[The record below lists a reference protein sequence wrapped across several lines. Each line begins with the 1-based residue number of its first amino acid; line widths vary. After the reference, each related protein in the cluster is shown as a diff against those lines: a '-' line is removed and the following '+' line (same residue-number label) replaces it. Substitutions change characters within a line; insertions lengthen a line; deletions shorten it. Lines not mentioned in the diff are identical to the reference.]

1 MAALL
6 GRASMLLDTDR
17 IIEVAP
23 HDASTARFLNE
34 HGCRRYLGL
43 VPPAELA
50 RVRSDAGE
58 LADLFVPMQSADEV
72 LRNNADVLILH
83 GDHRRALWYRRVG
96 GARLI
101 AFSSSGRAGREAG
114 VASALHRRRRYTAD
128 WGGHRFE
135 VRKQAPRRSF
145 AARHYVS
152 QVVGL
157 DGLPQLLEERGI
169 RYAVLRWFDEL
180 PDLAPRED
188 IDVLIADED
197 LEVLWR
203 LLDEQPGTIPTDIY
217 SVSGLP
223 GSEFRSMAYYP
234 PALSAGILERTV
246 QLPSGYRAPA
256 PLDHFRSLAY
266 HAVYHKGEASG
277 LPTSIL
283 DVAPLGQ
290 PDHDYAVV
298 LGDLAAELGISVPI
312 TLEGLDEHLAEVGWQ
327 PPRDTL
333 SRLSSHNRWIRS
345 RFFSDGDA
353 PPEEV
358 GLTAFLLRDKASDD
372 TMVQRAEELLL
383 DRAWDV
389 LEVHRLSESEC
400 DRCMT
405 EIRGGNWGR
414 GPFPTSGGN
423 PAVLI
428 VALDHRPSVPTTEQ
442 RRQHPGL
449 ANANTLTVKLA
460 LRDHLTAS
468 IPEPERFNPMHS
480 SDGELDAWHYV
491 ELAHPDHLDA
501 LRHTVEE
508 RRTVGPV
515 RHADTAAASAAAT
528 AERNGAPRRTRQVTA
543 WARSLA
549 RLVARRAKQLVS
561 SGLRRFASWR
571 VAGESTPH

>member
-6 GRASMLLDTDR
+6 GGASMLLDTDR

-23 HDASTARFLNE
+23 PDASTARFLNE

-58 LADLFVPMQSADEV
+58 LADLFVAMQAADEV
-72 LRNNADVLILH
+72 LRNNADVLIVH

-101 AFSSSGRAGREAG
+101 AFPSSGFAGREASL
-114 VASALHRRRRYTAD
+114 ASALHRRRRSSAD

-135 VRKQAPRRSF
+135 MREQPPHRTF
-145 AARHYVS
+145 AARRYVS
-152 QVVGL
+152 QLVGL
-157 DGLPQLLEERGI
+157 DGLPELLEERSI

-180 PDLAPRED
+180 PDLAAGED
-188 IDVLIADED
+188 IDVLVADED
-197 LEVLWR
+197 LELLWR
-203 LLDEQPGTIPTDIY
+203 ILDEQPGTIPTDIY

-223 GSEFRSMAYYP
+223 GSEFQSMAYYP
-234 PALSAGILERTV
+234 PALSTGILERAV
-246 QLPSGYRAPA
+246 QLPSGYSAPA

-283 DVAPLGQ
+283 DVTPLDQ

-298 LGDLAAELGISVPI
+298 LGDLAAGLGISAPI
-312 TLEGLDEHLAEVGWQ
+312 TLEGLDDHLAEVGWR

-333 SRLSSHNRWIRS
+333 SRLSTNNRWIRS
-345 RFFSDGDA
+345 RFFGDGDE
-353 PPEEV
+353 PSQEI
-358 GLTAFLLRDKASDD
+358 GLTAFLLRDRAADD
-372 TMVQRAEELLL
+372 DMVQRTEELLRE
-383 DRAWDV
+383 RAWDV
-389 LEVHRLSESEC
+389 LEVHRLSESER
-400 DRCMT
+400 DRCRT
-405 EIRGGNWGR
+405 EIRGGNWGQ
-414 GPFPTSGGN
+414 GPFSTSGGN

-428 VALDHRPSVPTTEQ
+428 VALDHQPSAPSAAQ

-460 LRDHLTAS
+460 LRDHLTAE

-491 ELAHPDHLDA
+491 ELAHPDHLDE
-501 LRHTVEE
+501 LRRMVEE
-508 RRTVGPV
+508 SRTSGPV
-515 RHADTAAASAAAT
+515 HRADARAAGT
-528 AERNGAPRRTRQVTA
+528 AERAGARVRPSRVTA
-543 WARSLA
+543 WAQSSWPLA
-549 RLVARRAKQLVS
+549 VRRAKRLVS
-561 SGLRRFASWR
+561 SAFRRFASWR
-571 VAGESTPH
+571 VAGGSSPH